1 MGLNIENRRYIGNK
15 SKLLEFIDNII
26 KKEKIE
32 FNTFGDVFSGTGVVA
47 EYFFNKGK
55 DIYVNDILY
64 SNYVVYKAILNN
76 NSYDERKIK
85 SIINGYNKIISED
98 LEDNYFSDNF
108 SGNYYHYNDAKK
120 IGFIREDIENK
131 YKNKELNEREYY
143 ILISCLLY
151 SMDKISNTVGH
162 YESFLNREPEYKNLQ
177 ISFMNLK
184 SYNGKSYI
192 FNEDANKLVRK
203 INVDVMYIDPP
214 YNARQYAN
222 FYHLLENVAQW
233 KKPPVFN
240 KAKKMERK
248 NIMSEYCKA
257 NAKSVFE
264 DLIKNINAKY
274 IIVSYNNTY
283 EAKSTSSIN
292 SITYEDMI
300 KILEKKGNVNIYET
314 DYKFFNSGKTNLA
327 KHKERVFICKVKE
340 SKS

>member
-15 SKLLEFIDNII
+15 SKLLKFIEDTIRQ
-26 KKEKIE
+26 EKIE

-47 EYFFNKGK
+47 ECFLNKGK

-64 SNYVVYKAILNN
+64 SNYVVYKAILDNAN
-76 NSYDERKIK
+76 YDEEKIRTV
-85 SIINGYNKIISED
+85 INGYNKIISAD
-98 LEDNYFSDNF
+98 LEENYFSDNF

-120 IGFIREDIENK
+120 IGFVREDIENK
-131 YKNKELNEREYY
+131 YTEKEINEREYY
-143 ILISCLLY
+143 ILISSLLY

-162 YESFLNREPEYKNLQ
+162 YESFLNKEPEYKNLQ
-177 ISFMNLK
+177 ISFINLK
-184 SYNGKSYI
+184 KYNGKSYI

-222 FYHLLENVAQW
+222 FYHLLENVAHW
-233 KKPPVFN
+233 EKPPVFN

-248 NIMSEYCKA
+248 NIMSEYCKS
-257 NAKSVFE
+257 NAKAVFE
-264 DLIKNINAKY
+264 DLIDNINAKY

-292 SITYEDMI
+292 SITYEDMVN
-300 KILEKKGNVNIYET
+300 ILSKKGKVNIYET
-314 DYKFFNSGKTNLA
+314 DYKFFNSGKTNLD
-327 KHKERVFICKVKE
+327 KHKERLFICKTK
-340 SKS
+340 

>member
-15 SKLLEFIDNII
+15 SKLLEFIDNTI
-26 KKEKIE
+26 KQEKIE
-32 FNTFGDVFSGTGVVA
+32 FSTFGDVFSGTGVVA

-64 SNYVVYKAILNN
+64 SNYVIYKAILSNE
-76 NSYDERKIK
+76 SYNEEKVK
-85 SIINGYNKIISED
+85 SIINDYNKVISAD
-98 LEDNYFSDNF
+98 LKDNYFSDNF

-120 IGFIREDIENK
+120 IGFVREDIEIRYNK
-131 YKNKELNEREYY
+131 REINEREYY

-162 YESFLNREPEYKNLQ
+162 YESFLNKEPEYKNLQ
-177 ISFMNLK
+177 ISFINLK
-184 SYNGKSYI
+184 KYNGKSYI
-192 FNEDANKLVRK
+192 FNEDANKLVKK
-203 INVDVMYIDPP
+203 ISVDVMYIDPP

-233 KKPPVFN
+233 KKPKVYN
-240 KAKKMERK
+240 KARKMERK

-257 NAKSVFE
+257 NAKAVFE

-283 EAKSTSSIN
+283 DAKSTSSIN
-292 SITYEDMI
+292 SIKYEDMI
-300 KILEKKGNVNIYET
+300 EILEKKGKVKVYET
-314 DYKFFNSGKTNLA
+314 DYKFFNSGKTNLD
-327 KHKERVFICKVKE
+327 KHKERLFICKVKG
-340 SKS
+340 K

>member
-15 SKLLEFIDNII
+15 SKLLEFIDSSI
-26 KKEKIE
+26 KKENIK

-55 DIYVNDILY
+55 DIYVNDILF
-64 SNYVVYKAILNN
+64 SNYVVYKAILSNEK
-76 NSYDERKIK
+76 YEEEKIK
-85 SIINGYNKIISED
+85 SIIEKYNHIISES
-98 LEDNYFSDNF
+98 LADNYFSDNF

-120 IGFIREDIENK
+120 IGYIREDIENK
-131 YKNKELNEREYY
+131 YNNKEINEREYY

-184 SYNGKSYI
+184 QYKAKSYI
-192 FNEDANKLVRK
+192 YNEDANNLVRK
-203 INVDVMYIDPP
+203 ISVDVMYIDPP

-222 FYHLLENVAQW
+222 FYHLLENVACW
-233 KKPPVFN
+233 KKPPVYN

-248 NIMSEYCKA
+248 SIMSQYCRA
-257 NAKSVFE
+257 NAKDVFE
-264 DLIKNINAKY
+264 DLIENINAKY

-283 EAKSTSSIN
+283 EAKSTSSVN
-292 SITYEDMI
+292 SIGYEDMI
-300 KILEKKGNVNIYET
+300 KILEKRGKVKIYET
-314 DYKFFNSGKTNLA
+314 DYKFFNSGKTNLD
-327 KHKERVFICKVKE
+327 KHKERLFICKVDV
-340 SKS
+340 